1 MDDVVGIAFAALF
14 AVSIFILA
22 GMFWQACQRRNIF
35 DPLAPEKN

>member
-22 GMFWQACQRRNIF
+22 GMFWQA
-35 DPLAPEKN
+35 LSTPESF